1 MVTEKIVL
9 SPLLDVSDG
18 KFNHKANEQACDDP
32 ATKLLLDL
40 SLRASDCV
48 EYYAIPS
55 ALLVSVVLSCDLSY
69 TLS

>member
-18 KFNHKANEQACDDP
+18 KFDHEANEQAGDDP
-32 ATKLLLDL
+32 AAKLLLDL
-40 SLRASDCV
+40 SLRTSDCV
-48 EYYAIPS
+48 EHYAILS
-55 ALLVSVVLSCDLSY
+55 ALLVRVVLPRDLSY